1 MKHLLLS
8 LITVLLIQP
17 AFAHEGHD
25 QAPGT
30 LKASHGG
37 TVLAGK
43 EINLE
48 YMTSANEVKL
58 YPITHEGKD
67 LAADKV
73 KISATAKAPKGKAEV
88 LQIVP
93 KDGSFVTQVDFKKA
107 YRVEVIVTTESNG
120 KKDSFKFQVE
130 K

>member
-1 MKHLLLS
+1 M
-8 LITVLLIQP
+8 
-17 AFAHEGHD
+17 AHEGHD
-25 QAPGT
+25 QAPGA

-58 YPITHEGKD
+58 YPLTHDGKD
-67 LAADKV
+67 LSPDKV
-73 KISATAKAPKGKAEV
+73 KVSAVAKAPKGKPEALIVTTAEGAFAT
-88 LQIVP
+88 
-93 KDGSFVTQVDFKKA
+93 KVDFKNA
-107 YRVEVIVTTESNG
+107 YRVEVTVTTETNG